1 MKLIKRKIL
10 NELKQSAKEYPV
22 VTIIGPRQ
30 AGKTTL
36 ARYAFP
42 DHDYC
47 NLENPDL
54 RELAKNDP
62 NAFFVKFPGDC
73 IIDEIQRVP
82 TLLSYIQVR
91 VDDDD
96 SKGRYILTGS
106 HQLELH
112 QSIAQSLVGRTSI
125 LKLLPLSIQEL
136 RDSKIEQDKFEY
148 IYKGFLP
155 RIYKDNLNPTRAYRN
170 YYETYIERDVRQ
182 IINLKE
188 LSSFEKFL
196 RLLAGRVGQVVNLSS
211 LANDT
216 GVSGNTLKSW
226 LSVLEASFITFQL
239 YPYFENFGKR
249 VIKSSKIYFTDTGL
263 LSYLLGI
270 EKVSQLER
278 DPLFG
283 NIFENLV
290 ILEAIKDRY
299 NQGLDHNLYFFRT
312 TKGNELD
319 LIYKKGRE
327 LVPIEIKSSMTFNKS
342 FLKGITFFNEIS
354 KNKSTGFVIFA
365 GEMDYQSDDYSLIN
379 FLDVHKIFE

>member
-299 NQGLDHNLYFFRT
+299 NQGLDHNLYFYRT
-312 TKGNELD
+312 TKSNELD
-319 LIYKKGRE
+319 LIYKKGTLKLDRE
-327 LVPIEIKSSMTFNKS
+327 DDS
-342 FLKGITFFNEIS
+342 
-354 KNKSTGFVIFA
+354 VI
-365 GEMDYQSDDYSLIN
+365 YQYERKELTRKLAEV
-379 FLDVHKIFE
+379 LDEVS